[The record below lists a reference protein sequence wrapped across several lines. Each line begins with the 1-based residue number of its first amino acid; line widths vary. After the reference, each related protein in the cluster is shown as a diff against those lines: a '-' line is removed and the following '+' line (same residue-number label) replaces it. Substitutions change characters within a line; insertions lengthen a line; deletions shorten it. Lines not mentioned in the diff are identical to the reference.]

1 MMVALAL
8 LILAAEPSSEWK
20 DEGSRHGIPIEGRQV
35 PGSKFSEFRA
45 SMEIAGDANALCDSV
60 FIWASSAG
68 NSPEVSKRTVLED
81 RGDVRLVHDEL
92 KTPIVSDRAVTFLLT
107 RKRPSPGLCT
117 LEAHVDSTKAPKIPD
132 SFVRITKMDTSWR
145 FEPGTSGK
153 TKVTFAI
160 FVDPAGSVPPFLT
173 YGAQRNAAADTLKAA
188 LEKVTAK

>member
-1 MMVALAL
+1 MLTLL
-8 LILAAEPSSEWK
+8 LIALAAEPPEWK
-20 DEGSRHGIPIEGRQV
+20 DEGSRHGIPIEGRVV

-45 SMEIAGDANALCDSV
+45 QMEIAGDLNALCDGV
-60 FIWASSAG
+60 FLWASSAG

-81 RGDVRLVHDEL
+81 RGDVRVVHDEL
-92 KTPIVSDRAVTFLLT
+92 KTPIVSDRAVTFRLT
-107 RKRPSPGLCT
+107 KNRPSATLCT
-117 LEAHVDSTKAPKIPD
+117 LEAHVDNEKAPKIPE

-145 FEPGTSGK
+145 FEPGTNGK

-188 LEKVTAK
+188 LEKVSAAK